1 MAKKAYRVFSWS
13 LLALTLISV
22 LLTLRRPS
30 LPPAETSAEA
40 AKSFDQKLGELAQAH
55 AAGTPSEVHIT
66 AVELNSK
73 LAEGLSGAAAEGP
86 ASLKTATV
94 QLSGDRLAA
103 TFLVNL
109 RGIDVC
115 LTLGGHL
122 AATNGSIEFHP
133 TDVKLGSLPVP
144 VALVQSTLRDRLGSP
159 EARERL
165 KLPEFIKDVRIE
177 NGELVI
183 QGQ

>member
-1 MAKKAYRVFSWS
+1 MAKAIYRVISWS

-22 LLTLRRPS
+22 LLMLKSRS
-30 LPPAETSAEA
+30 LPSVGTSAEA
-40 AKSFDQKLGELAQAH
+40 ANWFDRKLAELAQAH
-55 AAGTPSEVHIT
+55 AAGTPHDVRIT
-66 AVELNSK
+66 EAELNSK
-73 LAEGLSGAAAEGP
+73 LVEGFSGAAAEGST
-86 ASLKTATV
+86 SLKTATV
-94 QLSGDRLAA
+94 RLSEDRLTA

-115 LTLGGHL
+115 LTLGGHVVV
-122 AATNGSIEFHP
+122 TNGSIGFDP

-144 VALVQSTLRDRLGSP
+144 VALVQSTLRERLGSP

-165 KLPEFIKDVRIE
+165 KLPEFIKDVHIE
-177 NGELVI
+177 GGELVI